1 MIRILTQKRL
11 DRILKRAYEKGLSI
25 GYDIGFQAR
34 QIDERNRGTIIS
46 SYDMDRDIREIQRKK
61 AVEK

>member
-1 MIRILTQKRL
+1 MIRIITQKRL
-11 DRILKRAYEKGLSI
+11 DRMLKRAYEKGLSI

-34 QIDERNRGTIIS
+34 QIDERNRETIMAG
-46 SYDMDRDIREIQRKK
+46 YDIDRDIREIQKRK